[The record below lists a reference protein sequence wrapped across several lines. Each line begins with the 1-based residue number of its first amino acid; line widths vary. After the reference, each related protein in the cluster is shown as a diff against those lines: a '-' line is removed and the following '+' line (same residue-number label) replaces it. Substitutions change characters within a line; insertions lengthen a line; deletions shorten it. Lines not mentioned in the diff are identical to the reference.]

1 MGSAIVVGNQPALS
15 ESRSG
20 RQPPDLR
27 RAFSICPVFIVFQ
40 KKILAHMGHKVKQI
54 IVPLEINVL
63 YHVLT
68 LEPT

>member
-1 MGSAIVVGNQPALS
+1 MRCNSLIFLFDNDLKLLIYA
-15 ESRSG
+15 RSI
-20 RQPPDLR
+20 L
-27 RAFSICPVFIVFQ
+27 
-40 KKILAHMGHKVKQI
+40 ILAHMGHKVKQI

>member
-1 MGSAIVVGNQPALS
+1 LDDNRLDCEFGTPNNGLQGTSALAEGKAEGKGGPVLT
-15 ESRSG
+15 
-20 RQPPDLR
+20 
-27 RAFSICPVFIVFQ
+27 SISV
-40 KKILAHMGHKVKQI
+40 HMGHKVKQI